1 MPVKTA
7 VVTPVEECHQV
18 AREVCTPV
26 AEKVARQVCQ
36 EVAVAV
42 APVAVE
48 HHVAPV
54 VVQAR
59 APAVA
64 VATPAVAVAAP
75 AVAVASPAV
84 AVAHHGH
91 GLTKVESTLHGAA
104 RHGAGANYE
113 YGDAHSF
120 VSRRQG

>member
-1 MPVKTA
+1 M
-7 VVTPVEECHQV
+7 
-18 AREVCTPV
+18 ARQVCTPV

-48 HHVAPV
+48 HHVAPAQV
-54 VVQAR
+54 VVEAR
-59 APAVA
+59 V
-64 VATPAVAVAAP
+64 PAVAVAA
-75 AVAVASPAV
+75 
-84 AVAHHGH
+84 HHGHVH
-91 GLTKVESTLHGAA
+91 GLTKVESTLHGAS

-120 VSRRQG
+120 VSRRTG

>member
-1 MPVKTA
+1 MG
-7 VVTPVEECHQV
+7 TPVEECHQV

-26 AEKVARQVCQ
+26 TEKVAHQVCQ

-54 VVQAR
+54 VVEAR
-59 APAVA
+59 AVPAVA
-64 VATPAVAVAAP
+64 VA
-75 AVAVASPAV
+75 
-84 AVAHHGH
+84 HGH
-91 GLTKVESTLHGAA
+91 GLTKVESTLHGASQ
-104 RHGAGANYE
+104 HGAGANYE

-120 VSRRQG
+120 VSRRTG